1 MRGSRLIQE
10 QAYAVNEPLVVSE
23 TIDDETII
31 MHHGSGHYFNCTGS
45 AVLIWSLIEHGAGI
59 RAIAGRLASAFGLT
73 QEQALDVVGG
83 FVSTLVEHDL
93 IRPGPANDLAGREE
107 VWPVKGAFNE
117 PVLGVHTDLADMLL
131 LDPVHDVDEVGWP
144 APKPPGSAA

>member
-1 MRGSRLIQE
+1 M
-10 QAYAVNEPLVVSE
+10 NEPLVVSE

-31 MHHGSGHYFNCTGS
+31 MHHGSGHYFNCTDS
-45 AVLIWSLIEHGAGI
+45 AVLIWSLIERGA
-59 RAIAGRLASAFGLT
+59 RLHVVADRLASSFELT
-73 QEQALDVVGG
+73 HEQALDVVRR

-93 IRPGPANDLAGREE
+93 IRPGPANDLAGGE
-107 VWPVKGAFNE
+107 VVWAVKGSFNE

-144 APKPPGSAA
+144 APKPPSSPAQS